1 MRKRRRDSSAID
13 FRYASSADI
22 LVSSTDV
29 HYTSETGGRSANW
42 VRFVIRAWRSTT
54 SRRSCSAV
62 LIYSIPRAA
71 KAFFGLLNASAEF
84 SRQRDVCFGSKA
96 DMTAAVSAIPP
107 NADIRQ
113 PMRLPPRLHPSQML
127 ESYPRG
133 PFFGK
138 SAQTGGVALGFAPWT
153 GPTRHNNRGRRGY
166 DDTANLTVVNRASR
180 RRSKATGE

>member
-96 DMTAAVSAIPP
+96 DMTAAVHAIPP

-113 PMRLPPRLHPSQML
+113 PMRLPRRLHPSQML

-133 PFFGK
+133 GLFLANRPKQAAWRLVSLRGR
-138 SAQTGGVALGFAPWT
+138 ARPDTTTGGAGAMMTLQT
-153 GPTRHNNRGRRGY
+153 
-166 DDTANLTVVNRASR
+166 
-180 RRSKATGE
+180 